1 MTVSPNSDVYA
12 GATGSDRYS
21 AETSRTDWSLTREPS
36 PQSQLLRQPD
46 ALKLADGATLG
57 DQAVVKA

>member
-1 MTVSPNSDVYA
+1 MTVSPNSDVFA

-21 AETSRTDWSLTREPS
+21 AETSRADWSLTREPS
-36 PQSQLLRQPD
+36 PQSQLFQPD